1 MQETVPVALIGAER
15 LNEDWSKSL
24 VAVMAKRGHMPV
36 ASRAGMRAVHLP
48 RELAHKLPEAK
59 GLDKEPWLEIIETN
73 LDSLGQI
80 CLFSKVYL
88 KGDLFT
94 FTFIRTDD
102 N

>member
-1 MQETVPVALIGAER
+1 M
-15 LNEDWSKSL
+15 K
-24 VAVMAKRGHMPV
+24 
-36 ASRAGMRAVHLP
+36 AVHLP
-48 RELAHKLPEAK
+48 KELSNKLPAAK
-59 GLDKEPWLEIIETN
+59 GLDKESWLEITETN
-73 LDSLGQI
+73 LDSFGQI